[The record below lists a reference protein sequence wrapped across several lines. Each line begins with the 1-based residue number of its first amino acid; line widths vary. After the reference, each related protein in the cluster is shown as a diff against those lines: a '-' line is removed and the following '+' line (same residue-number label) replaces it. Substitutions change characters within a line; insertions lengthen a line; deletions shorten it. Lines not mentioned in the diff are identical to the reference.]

1 MNLQFNIEY
10 KTYYGQELVL
20 NIVGNEGS
28 EANSVCQYRMHTYDG
43 LVWTVDINKEIKPGT
58 VIDYFYSVHVGDHE
72 ERRGWSV
79 APHRVMFNSSQAL
92 NYRIFDHWR
101 EIPDNAFLYSSAV
114 TDCIVGAKPENL
126 KLEKFS
132 KYVCL
137 KVRAPQ
143 LSVGDSLYLIGADP
157 LLGSWKEQKAVKM
170 TQVSTN
176 EWAVCFDVN
185 RLASNK
191 LEFKFIIVNSNKE
204 YSPMWENCNNRT
216 IELPSM
222 EEGDAIIY
230 ELDEAYFTLPTMR
243 VAGTLVPLFSLRSDD
258 SFGVG
263 DFGDLKKMIDWV
275 SSTQQKALQI
285 LPIND
290 TTITHTWTD
299 SYPYSCISI
308 FALHPQYVNLNL
320 LPALKDKIQRE
331 RFENERKKLNALP
344 QIDYERVNELKLA
357 YLKLI
362 FEQEGKDTIASKE
375 YKKFFTENESWLVPY
390 AQYSML
396 RDKYGTAEFAK
407 WPDHNQ
413 WDEAERKQ
421 LSTSGSKAY
430 KSVEFYY
437 YVQFILS
444 SQLKAVHEYAI
455 SKHVILKGDIPI
467 GARACLSSVFACS
480 KFLQSP

>member
-1 MNLQFNIEY
+1 
-10 KTYYGQELVL
+10 
-20 NIVGNEGS
+20 
-28 EANSVCQYRMHTYDG
+28 
-43 LVWTVDINKEIKPGT
+43 
-58 VIDYFYSVHVGDHE
+58 
-72 ERRGWSV
+72 
-79 APHRVMFNSSQAL
+79 
-92 NYRIFDHWR
+92 
-101 EIPDNAFLYSSAV
+101 
-114 TDCIVGAKPENL
+114 
-126 KLEKFS
+126 
-132 KYVCL
+132 
-137 KVRAPQ
+137 
-143 LSVGDSLYLIGADP
+143 
-157 LLGSWKEQKAVKM
+157 
-170 TQVSTN
+170 
-176 EWAVCFDVN
+176 
-185 RLASNK
+185 
-191 LEFKFIIVNSNKE
+191 
-204 YSPMWENCNNRT
+204 MWENCNNRT

-437 YVQFILS
+437 YVQFVLS
-444 SQLKAVHEYAI
+444 SQLKAVHEYG
-455 SKHVILKGDIPI
+455 H
-467 GARACLSSVFACS
+467 F
-480 KFLQSP
+480 

>member
-1 MNLQFNIEY
+1 MYHYFIRWYILAKIYILQNVLHDINQKNEQKGFASSFYLLLPLSHITNNYMNLQFNIEY

-191 LEFKFIIVNSNKE
+191 LEFKV
-204 YSPMWENCNNRT
+204 YYC
-216 IELPSM
+216 
-222 EEGDAIIY
+222 
-230 ELDEAYFTLPTMR
+230 
-243 VAGTLVPLFSLRSDD
+243 
-258 SFGVG
+258 
-263 DFGDLKKMIDWV
+263 
-275 SSTQQKALQI
+275 
-285 LPIND
+285 
-290 TTITHTWTD
+290 
-299 SYPYSCISI
+299 
-308 FALHPQYVNLNL
+308 
-320 LPALKDKIQRE
+320 
-331 RFENERKKLNALP
+331 KL
-344 QIDYERVNELKLA
+344 
-357 YLKLI
+357 
-362 FEQEGKDTIASKE
+362 
-375 YKKFFTENESWLVPY
+375 
-390 AQYSML
+390 
-396 RDKYGTAEFAK
+396 
-407 WPDHNQ
+407 
-413 WDEAERKQ
+413 
-421 LSTSGSKAY
+421 
-430 KSVEFYY
+430 
-437 YVQFILS
+437 
-444 SQLKAVHEYAI
+444 
-455 SKHVILKGDIPI
+455 
-467 GARACLSSVFACS
+467 
-480 KFLQSP
+480 

>member
-243 VAGTLVPLFSLRSDD
+243 VAGYTCTV
-258 SFGVG
+258 
-263 DFGDLKKMIDWV
+263 I
-275 SSTQQKALQI
+275 
-285 LPIND
+285 
-290 TTITHTWTD
+290 
-299 SYPYSCISI
+299 
-308 FALHPQYVNLNL
+308 
-320 LPALKDKIQRE
+320 
-331 RFENERKKLNALP
+331 
-344 QIDYERVNELKLA
+344 
-357 YLKLI
+357 
-362 FEQEGKDTIASKE
+362 
-375 YKKFFTENESWLVPY
+375 
-390 AQYSML
+390 
-396 RDKYGTAEFAK
+396 
-407 WPDHNQ
+407 
-413 WDEAERKQ
+413 
-421 LSTSGSKAY
+421 LST
-430 KSVEFYY
+430 
-437 YVQFILS
+437 I
-444 SQLKAVHEYAI
+444 
-455 SKHVILKGDIPI
+455 
-467 GARACLSSVFACS
+467 
-480 KFLQSP
+480 